1 MVRSRYLT
9 LIYFSVHC
17 LRQQLLPYPLDRSLL
32 SVVTLMFILVVHL
45 LALIYNLM
53 SVLYLLFYKLQL
65 KKSCSR
71 IKIRLNLK
79 PQFQQAYTV
88 REFKSRILNSVHVT
102 IKFKYWVYNIIISTQ
117 NKSMVMGM
125 LFYSQDLYC
134 LSSHV

>member
-1 MVRSRYLT
+1 
-9 LIYFSVHC
+9 
-17 LRQQLLPYPLDRSLL
+17 
-32 SVVTLMFILVVHL
+32 
-45 LALIYNLM
+45 M